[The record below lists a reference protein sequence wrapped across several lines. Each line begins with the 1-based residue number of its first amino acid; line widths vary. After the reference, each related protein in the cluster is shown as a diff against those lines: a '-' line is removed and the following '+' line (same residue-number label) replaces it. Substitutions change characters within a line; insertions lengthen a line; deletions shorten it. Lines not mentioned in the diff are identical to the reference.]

1 MDSETSQQSADEQ
14 AQQGAASFSSRGCS
28 NRATFSPSASPRELK
43 LTARNGATFSP
54 GADPHALPDKAARVR
69 RMFDDI
75 APTYERVNTL
85 VSAGRDRAWR
95 CETVRLAEVKPA
107 DHVLDIACG
116 TGDLAEA
123 FARAGARRIVGID
136 FASQMLLRS
145 LGRVRGRAGWVQGDA
160 LRLPFADETF
170 DITCCAFGVRNFQ
183 NLETGLDEMHR
194 VLKPGGRAV
203 ILEFS
208 TPALPVLRGIYQ
220 FYFAKIL
227 PKLATWISGDRNGA
241 YNYLPSSVRTFVTP
255 PQMIELL
262 KKVGFSSARATS
274 RTCGIVHIVR
284 ADKATES
291 RLPASGFGTCN
302 L

>member
-1 MDSETSQQSADEQ
+1 MDSDVSRKNADER
-14 AQQGAASFSSRGCS
+14 APQGAASFSSRGSS

-43 LTARNGATFSP
+43 LTARDGATFPP
-54 GADPHALPDKAARVR
+54 GADPHLLADKAARVR

-85 VSAGRDRAWR
+85 ASAGRDRGWR
-95 CETVRLAEVKPA
+95 RETVRLAEIKPA
-107 DHVLDIACG
+107 DRVLDIACG

-123 FARAGARRIVGID
+123 FARAGIERVVGID
-136 FASQMLLRS
+136 FAGEMLLRS
-145 LGRVRGRAGWVQGDA
+145 LSRVPDQAGWIQGDA
-160 LRLPFADETF
+160 LHLPFADETF

-183 NLETGLDEMHR
+183 DLEKGLTEMHR

-208 TPALPVLRGIYQ
+208 MPAQPVLRWTYQ

-227 PKLATWISGDRNGA
+227 PKLATWVSGDRTGA

-255 PQMIELL
+255 PQLIELL

-274 RTCGIVHIVR
+274 RTCGIVHIIR
-284 ADKATES
+284 ADKATTDA
-291 RLPASGFGTCN
+291 PD
-302 L
+302 

>member
-1 MDSETSQQSADEQ
+1 MDSEISQQNADER
-14 AQQGAASFSSRGCS
+14 APQGAAVVAVGVPADR
-28 NRATFSPSASPRELK
+28 RPAQRPAATSLRDHPCENSPDAQ
-43 LTARNGATFSP
+43 ARSLWDEDQLS
-54 GADPHALPDKAARVR
+54 DPHALADKAARVR

-85 VSAGRDRAWR
+85 ASAGRDRAWR
-95 CETVRLAEVKPA
+95 RETVRLAEVRPA
-107 DHVLDIACG
+107 DRVLDIACG

-136 FASQMLLRS
+136 FASRMLLRS
-145 LGRVRGRAGWVQGDA
+145 LGRVPGRAGWIQGDA

-183 NLETGLDEMHR
+183 DLETGLGEMHR

-208 TPALPVLRGIYQ
+208 MPAQPVLRGIYQ

-227 PKLATWISGDRNGA
+227 PKLATWISGDRTGA
-241 YNYLPSSVRTFVTP
+241 YRYLPRSVRTFVTP
-255 PQMIELL
+255 AQMIELL

-284 ADKATES
+284 ADKAATD
-291 RLPASGFGTCN
+291 
-302 L
+302 

>member
-1 MDSETSQQSADEQ
+1 MDSETSQQNADRR
-14 AQQGAASFSSRGCS
+14 AQQGAAGFSLRDDPHHNSPDA
-28 NRATFSPSASPRELK
+28 RARSLWDDERL
-43 LTARNGATFSP
+43 
-54 GADPHALPDKAARVR
+54 ADPHSQNDKAVRVR

-85 VSAGRDRAWR
+85 ASAGRDRAWR
-95 CETVRLAEVKPA
+95 RETVRLAEIKPA
-107 DHVLDIACG
+107 DRVLDIACG
-116 TGDLAEA
+116 TGDLTEA
-123 FARAGARRIVGID
+123 FARAGACRIVGID
-136 FASQMLLRS
+136 FASQMLLRA
-145 LGRVRGRAGWVQGDA
+145 LDRVPGQAGWIQGDA

-183 NLETGLDEMHR
+183 DLEKGLGEMHR

-208 TPALPVLRGIYQ
+208 MPVQPVLRGIYQ
-220 FYFAKIL
+220 FYFVKIL
-227 PKLATWISGDRNGA
+227 PRLATWISGDRTGA

-255 PQMIELL
+255 SQMIELL

-284 ADKATES
+284 ADKATKS
-291 RLPASGFGTCN
+291 RLPASGLGPRN